1 MVRSVS
7 LETSGRKRRRAS
19 SSASGASR
27 QGRSR
32 MSRGR
37 SNVPRSLASTRRHC
51 YTRTISTG
59 STPGSNDAISVNAQ
73 NAQGLS
79 ATGFYDMEFSF
90 SLQKVQMYIAG
101 TAFVSWT
108 MPNYA
113 DFTNLYDK
121 YRIDWVEVTLTFNGN
136 THTGGSVQSLPR
148 VFFVEDND
156 DTNSINLASIQQY
169 DNLKTFQFG
178 TGDGVMKTFR
188 IHPKPQELVYYTTT
202 LSGYQQGSNKK
213 FIDTT
218 YPDVPQYGCK
228 MIVDP
233 IVYAASSTL
242 LGSIALS
249 FKYHITCDSTK

>member
-7 LETSGRKRRRAS
+7 LESSGRKRRRAS
-19 SSASGASR
+19 SSAGRSR

-37 SNVPRSLASTRRHC
+37 SYGSGSSASTRRHC
-51 YTRTISTG
+51 YTRTVSTG
-59 STPGSNDAISVNAQ
+59 STPGSNDAIVVNAQ
-73 NAQGLS
+73 AAQGLS
-79 ATGFYDMEFSF
+79 ASSFYDLEFTF

-113 DFTNLYDK
+113 DFTSLYDK
-121 YRIDWVEVTLTFNGN
+121 YRIDWVDVTMTFNGN
-136 THTGGSVQSLPR
+136 THTGGSTQSLPR

-156 DTNSINLASIQQY
+156 DTNSISLGAIQQY

-178 TGDGVMKTFR
+178 TGEGVMKTFR
-188 IHPKPQELVYYTTT
+188 IHPRPQEMVYYTST
-202 LSGYQQGSNKK
+202 LTGYQQGSNKK

-218 YPDVPQYGCK
+218 YPDVPQYGAK

-233 IVYAASSTL
+233 IVYSASSL
-242 LGSIALS
+242 VLGSIAFS
-249 FKYHITCDSTK
+249 FKYHITCESTK